1 MRAIIV
7 TYTNI
12 LVINLMHIGD
22 LMLVTPVL
30 RTLRANYPAA
40 RLTLLADKKLAD
52 LVAYNPHLDECL
64 FLDKKGG
71 DNHPLAFLKFILRV
85 RKKRF
90 DLVINLHRNERAS
103 AIAAFSGAKRIVGY
117 AKPGFSLFFDEV
129 LPNKKAVM
137 HQIHSHFEVL
147 TKAAGVTQIDD
158 GGLEMVLPPGAE
170 EEATRLWEA
179 HFSPSDRVIAFNIGA
194 SWETKRWLD
203 SYFAACADA
212 FIRRGYKVAFFGG
225 SMDTAL
231 VDDCVAQMTE
241 RGGGA
246 VVLFTGQ
253 VSLGVLA
260 ALLRRCVLFLTTDSG
275 PMHVGVAMGVP
286 IVTMFGASPVPGF
299 YPYDAKDVLIKT
311 PEPCHPCGIHRCPK
325 EGADHM
331 GCMKHI
337 PPAVVMQY
345 ADELLLAYEDQVGHI
360 PRVYGQ
366 YQCKVVELQKA
377 DDIDAAGTERR
388 DGNEGEP

>member
-1 MRAIIV
+1 M

-30 RTLRANYPAA
+30 RTLRANYPEA

-52 LVAYNPHLDECL
+52 LVAYNPYLDECL
-64 FLDKKGG
+64 FIDKKGG

-85 RKKRF
+85 RRKRF

-117 AKPGFSLFFDEV
+117 AKPGFSLFFDKV
-129 LPNKKAVM
+129 LPNKKAVI

-147 TKAAGVTQIDD
+147 TKAAGVTKIDD
-158 GGLEMVLPPGAE
+158 GGLEMTLPPGAE
-170 EEATRLWEA
+170 DEAARLWRA
-179 HFSPSDRVIAFNIGA
+179 HFSPADRVIAFNIGA

-203 SYFAACADA
+203 SYFAECADA
-212 FIRRGYKVAFFGG
+212 FSRRGYKIAFFGG
-225 SMDTAL
+225 PMDTAL
-231 VDDCVAQMTE
+231 VDACVAQMTE
-241 RGGGA
+241 RSSGA
-246 VVLFTGQ
+246 VVVFTGQ

-325 EGADHM
+325 QGEDYM

-337 PPAVVMQY
+337 PPAVVMKY
-345 ADELLLAYEDQVGHI
+345 ADELLEAYEDEVGHI

-366 YQCKVVELQKA
+366 YQCKIVELKGA
-377 DDIDAAGTERR
+377 EDMAAAAIKFGPA
-388 DGNEGEP
+388 GNEGEL